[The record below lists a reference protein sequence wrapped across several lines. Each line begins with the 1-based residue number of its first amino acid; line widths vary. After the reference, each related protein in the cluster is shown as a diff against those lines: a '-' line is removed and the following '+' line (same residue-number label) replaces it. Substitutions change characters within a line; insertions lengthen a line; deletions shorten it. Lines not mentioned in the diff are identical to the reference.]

1 MVLWITG
8 LSASG
13 KTTVGRA
20 FLEIVKNSSV
30 PKVFLDG
37 DSVREMFGGDLGYD
51 EKSRIKHIQRVQRLT
66 KFLTDQGID
75 VVVAAL
81 YSNRELLAENRKLF
95 DRYFEVYLKADINF
109 LKLRENKFLY
119 TKSQSGEITD
129 VVGVDIKW
137 QVPNSPDLII
147 DTNTLRP
154 PARIALEIY
163 NAIELAIGI
172 L

>member
-20 FLEIVKNSSV
+20 FLEFVRGSGV

-51 EKSRIKHIQRVQRLT
+51 ENSRIKHIQRVQRLA

-81 YSNRELLAENRKLF
+81 YNNREILAENRKLF
-95 DRYFEVYLKADINF
+95 GRYFEVYLKADINF
-109 LKLRENKFLY
+109 LKLRENKSLY

-137 QVPNSPDLII
+137 QVPDSPDLII
-147 DTNTLRP
+147 DTNILRP
-154 PARIALEIY
+154 PAKIALEIY
-163 NAIELAIGI
+163 NAIKLSNGI

>member
-13 KTTVGRA
+13 KTTIGRA
-20 FLEIVKNSSV
+20 FLEITKDSGAQ
-30 PKVFLDG
+30 KVFLDG

-51 EKSRIKHIQRVQRLT
+51 ENSRIKHIQRVQRLA

-81 YSNRELLAENRKLF
+81 YSNQEILAENRKLF
-95 DRYFEVYLKADINF
+95 DKYFEVYLKADINF
-109 LKLRENKFLY
+109 LKIRENKSLY

-137 QVPNSPDLII
+137 QVPNFPDLII
-147 DTNTLRP
+147 NTNILRP
-154 PARIALEIY
+154 PDELALEIY
-163 NAIELAIGI
+163 NAIKVKTDI
-172 L
+172 

>member
-20 FLEIVKNSSV
+20 FLEIVKSSSV

-37 DSVREMFGGDLGYD
+37 DFVREMFGGDLGYD

-154 PARIALEIY
+154 PAKIALEIY

>member
-13 KTTVGRA
+13 KTTIGRA
-20 FLEIVKNSSV
+20 FLEIMKDSGAQ
-30 PKVFLDG
+30 KVFLDG

-51 EKSRIKHIQRVQRLT
+51 ENSRIKHIQRVQRLA

-81 YSNRELLAENRKLF
+81 YSNQEILAENRKLF
-95 DRYFEVYLKADINF
+95 DKYFEVYLKADINF
-109 LKLRENKFLY
+109 LKIRENKSLY

-137 QVPNSPDLII
+137 QVPNFPDLII
-147 DTNTLRP
+147 NTNILRP
-154 PARIALEIY
+154 PDELALEIY
-163 NAIELAIGI
+163 NAIKVKTDI
-172 L
+172 